1 MYVDVAY
8 RLCNTR
14 HASYAG
20 LTDMNNGGWSEIYMH
35 GQRNQPHDIIKYI
48 VVAAAMTK
56 RETEKGRERER
67 KNSQHD

>member
-1 MYVDVAY
+1 
-8 RLCNTR
+8 
-14 HASYAG
+14 
-20 LTDMNNGGWSEIYMH
+20 MNNGGWSEIYMH

-67 KNSQHD
+67 EKTLNMIRLL